1 MGVGQWV
8 VFGMGVG
15 GGGVSQGL
23 ALLWFG
29 RKAEGQMLDISGS

>member
-8 VFGMGVG
+8 VLS
-15 GGGVSQGL
+15 GVSQGL

-29 RKAEGQMLDISGS
+29 RKAEGWMLGIWGC